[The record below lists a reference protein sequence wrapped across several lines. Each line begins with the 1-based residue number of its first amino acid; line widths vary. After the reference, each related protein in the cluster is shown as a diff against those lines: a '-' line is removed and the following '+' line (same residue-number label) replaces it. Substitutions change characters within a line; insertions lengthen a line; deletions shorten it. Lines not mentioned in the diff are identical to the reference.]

1 MINNTKNLAKEVFM
15 NLYTKQHKYYCRIN
29 LHAKTMYLCIINQ
42 QGGIVMAIRTATPG
56 MRGAL
61 YVD

>member
-1 MINNTKNLAKEVFM
+1 
-15 NLYTKQHKYYCRIN
+15 
-29 LHAKTMYLCIINQ
+29 MYLCIINQ

-56 MRGAL
+56 HAVGAL